1 MLPAPGG
8 ISGSVIEGVTR
19 LWIMSESKFDIITP
33 LATLEPPLNITI
45 LEGEGSLLCRH
56 ITSPLSVLAQPL
68 SLNKFYY

>member
-1 MLPAPGG
+1 
-8 ISGSVIEGVTR
+8 
-19 LWIMSESKFDIITP
+19 MSESKFDIITP

-45 LEGEGSLLCRH
+45 LEGEGPLLCRH